1 MAALITY
8 SIPQAVLEMLM
19 DRARPVDMTHTLYA
33 KYAMLAVL
41 EVLDPSDVALFK
53 KQYERR
59 QSNEKLVASFAEKVK
74 QVKPWTG

>member
-1 MAALITY
+1 MSGFVNY
-8 SIPQAVLEMLM
+8 SVNQGVLEMLL
-19 DRARPVDMTHTLYA
+19 DRGRPVDMSHHIYA
-33 KYAMLAVL
+33 KYVMLAAL

-59 QSNEKLVASFAEKVK
+59 AVDEKLVASFAEKVK